1 MSALTLAAFLLA
13 QATSVEPGTQIR
25 AFTLSFVDA
34 KGAEV
39 VDLGARDVAVVENGQ
54 TRDITS
60 FKPDARP
67 LAIAILVD
75 SSAAVGEGY
84 RLNVVDAVVGLVARF
99 PEGTRYALWT
109 TGDRP
114 TRLVELTSD
123 KGAVGGALRRV
134 VPQGGNTMLD
144 ALAEASTDLAKHA
157 REDERTVVI
166 AITGSGP
173 ELSSRDK
180 YRAAEE
186 TARSRAWLL
195 AVEFE
200 QAEGDLDART
210 NLGYVCERLAKATGG
225 RFDVVLSPMAIDGA
239 LRKLWAV
246 VRGSYRLAYATA
258 PGLKQRKLRIDI
270 ARPGTSVLLPATA
283 QEP

>member
-84 RLNVVDAVVGLVARF
+84 RLNVVDAVVGLVARCSF
-99 PEGTRYALWT
+99 CPPA
-109 TGDRP
+109 
-114 TRLVELTSD
+114 
-123 KGAVGGALRRV
+123 
-134 VPQGGNTMLD
+134 
-144 ALAEASTDLAKHA
+144 
-157 REDERTVVI
+157 
-166 AITGSGP
+166 
-173 ELSSRDK
+173 SSRAPALPG
-180 YRAAEE
+180 R
-186 TARSRAWLL
+186 
-195 AVEFE
+195 
-200 QAEGDLDART
+200 
-210 NLGYVCERLAKATGG
+210 KATPYSG
-225 RFDVVLSPMAIDGA
+225 
-239 LRKLWAV
+239 
-246 VRGSYRLAYATA
+246 
-258 PGLKQRKLRIDI
+258 
-270 ARPGTSVLLPATA
+270 
-283 QEP
+283 E